1 MDLASVV
8 SLGLKT
14 SILMTVFCL
23 ALNATM
29 DDALY
34 LFRRPS
40 ELVRSML
47 SMNVIMPLFA
57 SALAT
62 AFNLHQAVEIALIA
76 LAVSPVPPLLPRK
89 ELKAGGRASY
99 AIGLLVVAA
108 VLAIVFVPLAVDLLG
123 RVFGRSAHISVAAVA
138 QLVLLTV
145 LLPLAAG
152 IAVRHFAPAIADRI
166 ARPTSLVAA
175 VLLIAGALFIVFTVW
190 PAITS
195 LIGNG
200 TIIAIAAFVIFG
212 LMVGHLLGGP
222 RTEDRTILALSTAS
236 RHPGIALA
244 IASAN
249 FREQKLV
256 LGAVVLYLI
265 VNAIVLLPYLN
276 WRRRHRAGFAGI
288 VST

>member
-1 MDLASVV
+1 MELETLIPLV
-8 SLGLKT
+8 LKT
-14 SILMTVFCL
+14 SIFMTVFGL

-40 ELVRSML
+40 ELVRSLL

-57 SALAT
+57 AALAA
-62 AFNLHQAVEIALIA
+62 AFNLHPAVEIALVT
-76 LAVSPVPPLLPRK
+76 LAVSPVPPILPKK
-89 ELKAGGRASY
+89 ELKAGGHASY
-99 AIGLLVVAA
+99 AIGLLAA
-108 VLAIVFVPLAVDLLG
+108 AALLAIVFVPTAVELLG
-123 RVFGRSAHISVAAVA
+123 RVFGRSAHISVATIA

-152 IAVRHFAPAIADRI
+152 IAVRHFAPALADRI
-166 ARPTSLVAA
+166 ARPISLVAA
-175 VLLIAGALFIVFTVW
+175 VLLIASALPIVFTAW

-212 LMVGHLLGGP
+212 LTAGHLLGGP
-222 RTEDRTILALSTAS
+222 EEEDRTVLALSTAS

-244 IASAN
+244 IASAS
-249 FREQKLV
+249 FPGEKLV
-256 LGAVVLYLI
+256 LGAVLLYLI
-265 VNAIVLLPYLN
+265 VNAILSLPYLN
-276 WRRRHRAGFAGI
+276 WRRRHHAGI
-288 VST
+288 AGPVGT